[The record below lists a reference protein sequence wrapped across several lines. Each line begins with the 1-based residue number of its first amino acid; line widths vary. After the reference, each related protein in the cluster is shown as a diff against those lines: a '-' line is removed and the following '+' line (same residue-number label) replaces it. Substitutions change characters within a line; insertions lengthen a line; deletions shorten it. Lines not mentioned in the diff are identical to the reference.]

1 MDARSRHRLSR
12 KACESRRARV
22 FEEARRARSVEPEA
36 GATLASRRAAVAA
49 YFAADIKDVLAMGQ
63 APATEEPRREHAG
76 ANAAFAL
83 GHPYLGRTLR
93 IVARCTGG
101 WWSSTRAVRATSAYA
116 RRRRER

>member
-1 MDARSRHRLSR
+1 
-12 KACESRRARV
+12 
-22 FEEARRARSVEPEA
+22 
-36 GATLASRRAAVAA
+36 
-49 YFAADIKDVLAMGQ
+49 MGQ

>member
-1 MDARSRHRLSR
+1 MRDKGLRRL
-12 KACESRRARV
+12 
-22 FEEARRARSVEPEA
+22 
-36 GATLASRRAAVAA
+36 TLKPPGAAVTRHE
-49 YFAADIKDVLAMGQ
+49 LHQMG
-63 APATEEPRREHAG
+63 EHAG